1 LAAAA
6 VPDTFISRL
15 ERFGSIASTQ
25 PVVREWLEQ
34 GTPEV
39 AVATADEQTAGRGR
53 QGRGWAAPPGTA
65 LLVSAGFRP
74 SHLELKHAWRLA
86 ATAALAMI
94 DAAEDVAGLKEGV
107 IWLKWPNDL
116 VADADDG
123 RLVKLAGVLGESAPT
138 PDGGHVATAVIGIG
152 INADWAAAAFPPEL
166 RDSMTSLRE
175 LSGGR
180 PIDRDALLD
189 AWLDRLEPRYEALQT
204 GHFDAGAWSTRQR
217 TTGHS
222 VEVDLGG
229 ARLTGTAQGV
239 DPESG
244 ALLVRGH
251 DGTTQPIG
259 SGEVIRCRI
268 VETPT
273 FRRSASG

>member
-1 LAAAA
+1 MSD
-6 VPDTFISRL
+6 PFISRL
-15 ERFGSIASTQ
+15 ERFGSIPSTQ
-25 PVVREWLEQ
+25 PVVRGWLEQ
-34 GTPEV
+34 GTPQV

-53 QGRGWAAPPGTA
+53 QGRGWSAPPGTA

-74 SHLELKHAWRLA
+74 ERLELRHVWRLA

-123 RLVKLAGVLGESAPT
+123 RLVKLAGVLGESTPT
-138 PDGGHVATAVIGIG
+138 TDGAHVATAVIGIG
-152 INADWAAAAFPPEL
+152 INADWPAAAFPPEL

-180 PIDRDALLD
+180 PIDRGALLD
-189 AWLDRLEPRYEALQT
+189 AWLDRLEPRYEALAS

-217 TTGHS
+217 TTGNA
-222 VEVDLGG
+222 VDIDLGG
-229 ARLTGTAQGV
+229 THLTGTATGV

-244 ALLVRGH
+244 ALLVRGR
-251 DGTTQPIG
+251 DGTTQSIG
-259 SGEVIRCRI
+259 SGEVVRCRVI
-268 VETPT
+268 ANPV
-273 FRRSASG
+273 RR